1 MGLKKLRVSC
11 TKKGARGTEKATEMI
26 DLMKENWGPIQENF
40 NLRSED
46 ERLEL
51 IDHFNNKVEDL
62 GEMLLGENANKD
74 DFENFAK
81 GLDESEQ
88 GAFMEA
94 VNEALILEDNPSF

>member
-74 DFENFAK
+74 GHSDR
-81 GLDESEQ
+81 
-88 GAFMEA
+88 AFWWL
-94 VNEALILEDNPSF
+94 VLPRRTCTGTT